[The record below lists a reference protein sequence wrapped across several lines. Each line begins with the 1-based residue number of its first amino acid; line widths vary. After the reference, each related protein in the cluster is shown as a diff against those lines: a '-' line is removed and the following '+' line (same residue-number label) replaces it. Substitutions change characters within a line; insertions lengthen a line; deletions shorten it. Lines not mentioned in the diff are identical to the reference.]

1 MFAQGCMRQ
10 RGASAVALNPSV
22 VCNDRTAFEPITR
35 IDNALL
41 VPAGRR
47 EPATVVDAAGA
58 PVVDAGGFH
67 HDRYLPARFY
77 DPRSAPDAPRLP
89 GTYLYGGELWPHF
102 GHFIFESISRL
113 WACDVLE
120 HQIDGLVFLR
130 RSATAPLPE
139 WQRRFLDLLRVS
151 TSLVFVS
158 VPTVAERLY
167 VPRQGCGM
175 GPLSAGTPAFRRFVR
190 ERLTQLQPRT
200 DARSIYISR
209 GGYRLRRGGIFA
221 EEELER
227 RLAAEG
233 YTNFAP
239 ERHTVDEQIATYL
252 GAERIVGP
260 DSSALHLAGYVARP
274 ETRIAIVL
282 RRKDGAKDLLP
293 QITGFT
299 GQQPLVIDVIRT
311 ILRRDNE
318 RNPTWASVAE
328 LDLPKLARHLRAG
341 GFLRERSRWS
351 PLPEERRLEILSGCE
366 RSLGGRFVQVWPEP
380 SAIAAEAGEVAPSH
394 PPQNSL

>member
-47 EPATVVDAAGA
+47 EPATVVDGAGA
-58 PVVDAGGFH
+58 PVVDAGGFY
-67 HDRYLPARFY
+67 HDRYLPARYY

-113 WACDVLE
+113 WACDAISEPLGGILFYRPRPTVRIKRSQRTVLE
-120 HQIDGLVFLR
+120 LLGVR
-130 RSATAPLPE
+130 APIL
-139 WQRRFLDLLRVS
+139 
-151 TSLVFVS
+151 FVDE
-158 VPTVAERLY
+158 PTYVDRLH

-209 GGYRLRRGGIFA
+209 GGYRSRRGGIFA

-227 RLAAEG
+227 RLGAEG
-233 YTNFAP
+233 YTIFAP
-239 ERHTVDEQIATYL
+239 ERHTVEEQIATYL

-299 GQQPLVIDVIRT
+299 GSRPLVVDAIRT

-366 RSLGGRFVQVWPEP
+366 RSLGGRLVQVWPEP